1 MRIFPAIDILGGKV
15 VRLCRGEYEDV
26 RRYEIC
32 PFEAVRSFAA
42 AGATALHIVDLDG
55 AKEPENSNFELISSV
70 VSSTDMYTEV
80 GGGIRD
86 MDRARRYIEA
96 GASRVILGTA
106 ALKDPEF
113 LARAVSELGDR
124 VCVGVD
130 FRDGFVATDGWTE
143 TSDTDAFGFCRS
155 LFERSVTAVICTDIS
170 RDGMLKGANIEAYR
184 RLSEIKGL
192 KITAS
197 GGIST
202 LEEVAALAA
211 MGLDGAIIGKAMYE
225 GLIDLSLAVRI
236 ARENTPC

>member
-143 TSDTDAFGFCRS
+143 TSDTDAFDFCRS

-170 RDGMLKGANIEAYR
+170 KDGLLSGANHALYEELTR
-184 RLSEIKGL
+184 RFSMDFI
-192 KITAS
+192 AS
-197 GGIST
+197 GGVSSVSD
-202 LEEVAALAA
+202 LQKLKAL
-211 MGLDGAIIGKAMYE
+211 GLYGAILGKALYT
-225 GLIDLSLAVRI
+225 GALDLKTALKEV
-236 ARENTPC
+236 E